1 MSVVQGSSVIGRLR
15 SFARHSGGNVS
26 LLFGVSM
33 FPLLAASGVA
43 IDYGASSNVRTKLAS
58 IADAAA
64 LVGASKVGKP
74 YTEKA
79 AAAEAEFK
87 SMIASQ
93 GLTDITSVKFI
104 ELKEG
109 IRVEANASVK
119 PKFMGIFGV
128 GPQVVAAA
136 ADAQLSM
143 GNVEIALVL
152 DNTGSMVNDMIA
164 LRDAAKSFTE
174 TVFTNTAAGG
184 VRMSLVPYSASVNVG
199 RLNMPMS
206 AMDTGANSAHHAI
219 SLVGR
224 RLGYIPNCKW
234 VGESG
239 WNPPDPGGSGKKGVS
254 LPNPTTDFADAA
266 RELLGISSAHAQ
278 AVVTPGS
285 DISTAVMV
293 KETVSSPYVSSPT
306 VVDVPVG
313 YSHKGHPCGLYNPPK
328 ISHFDL
334 FNRIKG
340 AQWKGC
346 VEARPEPFDV
356 NDEPANAANPN
367 TLFVPYFWPDEPDD
381 NKNWPKYENNYLPD
395 GPSPAGWVLEYSE
408 RQGNLFK
415 YDGKATAVIKETA
428 PDTSGPNKA
437 CGQALTPLTDNR
449 STILNEVNSMSH
461 WNGGGTISSEG
472 LMWGWRTLSPRGPFS
487 AKGLASDKVKKYIVL
502 MTDGENTMGEQ
513 DKKGPLLSEYGAYGY
528 LAAGR
533 FPIENYA
540 QMEKYLDSRMDLA
553 CANAKAAG
561 ITIMTILFRVSD
573 VTVKKRLEQCA
584 SSSTNAY
591 IASDADSL
599 KKAFSK
605 ISGNISSLRLVK

>member
-1 MSVVQGSSVIGRLR
+1 MSVTQGSSVFSQFR
-15 SFARHSGGNVS
+15 SFIRHNGGNVS
-26 LLFGVSM
+26 LMFGVSM

-74 YTEKA
+74 YSAKESA
-79 AAAEAEFK
+79 AKAEFN
-87 SMIASQ
+87 SLVASQ
-93 GLTDITSVKFI
+93 GLTDITTVKFT

-119 PKFMGIFGV
+119 PKFMGIFGI

-152 DNTGSMVNDMIA
+152 DNTGSMINDMVA
-164 LRDAAKSFTE
+164 LRDAAKDFTE

-206 AMDTGANSAHHAI
+206 GMDTGANNAQHGAA
-219 SLVGR
+219 LKGR
-224 RLGYIPNCKW
+224 RLAYAPDCKW
-234 VGESG
+234 IGES
-239 WNPPDPGGSGKKGVS
+239 WTPIDPGGSGKKGVS
-254 LPNPTTDFADAA
+254 LPNPIIDFAGAA
-266 RELLGISSAHAQ
+266 RELLGVSSAQAQ

-285 DISTAVMV
+285 DISTAVMF
-293 KETVSSPYVSSPT
+293 KDTINPPYVSSPK

-313 YSHKGHPCGLYNPPK
+313 YSHKGHPCGLYNPQT

-356 NDEPANAANPN
+356 TDEPPNPGNPN
-367 TLFVPYFWPDEPDD
+367 TLFVPYFWPDEPD
-381 NKNWPKYENNYLPD
+381 NSTNWPKYENNYLPD
-395 GPSPAGWVLEYSE
+395 GPSPAGWTLEYYE
-408 RQGNLFK
+408 RQHNLFK
-415 YDGKATAVIKETA
+415 YDGKATAIIKETA

-437 CGQALTPLTDNR
+437 CGQALTPLTNDR
-449 STILNEVNSMSH
+449 TTILNEVSSMSY

-487 AKGLASDKVKKYIVL
+487 AKGSASDKVKKYIVL

-513 DKKGPLLSEYGAYGY
+513 DKSGPIMTEYGAYGY
-528 LAAGR
+528 LRSGR
-533 FPIENYA
+533 FPAENYA

-561 ITIMTILFRVSD
+561 IAIMTILFRVSD
-573 VTVKKRLEQCA
+573 PTVKKRMEQCA

-591 IASDADSL
+591 SASDATSL
-599 KKAFSK
+599 KKAFSN